1 MKKASK
7 NIPTDVFFLCN
18 CDCAVKSLILCF
30 LCILHTL
37 MIKLAI
43 TIDEDILLTL
53 VWEEVTP
60 TCSVMLTSLWIYE
73 LFMEMN

>member
-1 MKKASK
+1 MYSFYV
-7 NIPTDVFFLCN
+7 TVTVQLRVSFC
-18 CDCAVKSLILCF
+18 VF